1 MGRDTPW
8 VFLQA
13 HQIKICR
20 SYSRTALRRWGFFFF
35 FFNFGSWT
43 APFKNAVHDFCFPVM
58 KTDHIFQDRSRGGAV
73 KADMFWIGKK
83 VGLGTSLPASHCFVN
98 SCLDLGL
105 FLCKYSPGT
114 EHKILYIKYIEHL
127 FSYHVLLYIEL
138 YLYLVFLF
146 A

>member
-1 MGRDTPW
+1 M
-8 VFLQA
+8 
-13 HQIKICR
+13 
-20 SYSRTALRRWGFFFF
+20 
-35 FFNFGSWT
+35 
-43 APFKNAVHDFCFPVM
+43 
-58 KTDHIFQDRSRGGAV
+58 
-73 KADMFWIGKK
+73 KADMFWTGKK

-98 SCLDLGL
+98 SCLDPGL
-105 FLCKYSPGT
+105 FLCKYSPDT